1 MLHIDAVSNG
11 TVLKI
16 RAACLL
22 AIIGGCFITA
32 WLADPAPKET
42 ITQTIYHADGKVDVE
57 FDTVYADGRT
67 VKCTSS
73 YEAIAVR
80 PSRIIIKDIGKTCA
94 IGNKPENTEAQ
105 PAPAVVAEQKS

>member
-42 ITQTIYHADGKVDVE
+42 ITQTIYHADG
-57 FDTVYADGRT
+57 RT

-73 YEAIAVR
+73 YETIAVR

-105 PAPAVVAEQKS
+105 LAPAVVAEQKS